1 MFEVVLVQGL
11 TSNENQRP
19 KLSKGR
25 GIRCRQKAY
34 RLLWLRPEKGGV
46 CSMVHVQNNFRELFL
61 SFYHG
66 LQGLN
71 PAPKA

>member
-1 MFEVVLVQGL
+1 MFEVVLAQGL
-11 TSNENQRP
+11 TSSENQRP

-25 GIRCRQKAY
+25 GILCRQKAY
-34 RLLWLRPEKGGV
+34 WLLWLRPEKGGAR
-46 CSMVHVQNNFRELFL
+46 STVHIQELVL

-71 PAPKA
+71 PAPQA